1 MNFWHE
7 VEADVSVIDIID
19 TGYKI
24 FFASGLTKKFF
35 ENNRSAI
42 ENSDFVPDIIER
54 LLNTGRIVETDAP
67 PTLWIHFHF
76 QVSFKFKIC

>member
-19 TGYKI
+19 TGYNI

-35 ENNRSAI
+35 ENNSSAI
-42 ENSDFVPDIIER
+42 QNSDFVPDIIER
-54 LLNTGRIVETDAP
+54 LLNTGRIVETDVP
-67 PTLWIHFHF
+67 STL
-76 QVSFKFKIC
+76 

>member
-19 TGYKI
+19 TGYNI

-54 LLNTGRIVETDAP
+54 LLNTGRLVETDAP
-67 PTLWIHFHF
+67 PYIVDPLSLSGFF
-76 QVSFKFKIC
+76 